1 MNKIRRKRIGILSA
15 SIQDIYS
22 RLQSE
27 LDELESLMMEEED
40 AQESIPE
47 SLQIEE
53 NEKYATSCQA
63 IEAMEEALDKIDSA
77 IEYLQHARE
86 HLKGI

>member
-40 AQESIPE
+40 AQESIPD
-47 SLQIEE
+47 SLQ
-53 NEKYATSCQA
+53 T
-63 IEAMEEALDKIDSA
+63 D
-77 IEYLQHARE
+77 
-86 HLKGI
+86 

>member
-47 SLQIEE
+47 SLQTEE